1 MPSFRSDDRVIAVN
15 TDLTG
20 PADSRI
26 RIALY
31 LITFPDGPLRR
42 DRIYHVRN
50 VVHFADGSHG
60 LFLTGLRVLQ
70 CGMEIPWDP
79 LRFRKVDCLKGH
91 VPIQTHHEP

>member
-1 MPSFRSDDRVIAVN
+1 MPFFHPDDRVVAVN

-20 PADSRI
+20 PADPRI

-42 DRIYHVRN
+42 DRVYHVRD
-50 VVHFADGSHG
+50 VAHFTDGSQG

-79 LRFRKVDCLKGH
+79 QRFRKLDCLKGH
-91 VPIQTHHEP
+91 VPIQARHRK